1 MRLKQFLQESI
12 TQQEFAGV
20 LENKNLLAG
29 CEFEF
34 YLDEDTG
41 VSVTKDEL
49 DDLWEKADDER
60 RKENRRVGDHAQEKR
75 ELEDE
80 LYEINDTL
88 KKLGIQN
95 ENTTT
100 ISN

>member
-1 MRLKQFLQESI
+1 MPNSYTVRNLKSRKKEIEEELQFKKPI
-12 TQQEFAGV
+12 V
-20 LENKNLLAG
+20 K
-29 CEFEF
+29 
-34 YLDEDTG
+34 
-41 VSVTKDEL
+41 
-49 DDLWEKADDER
+49 
-60 RKENRRVGDHAQEKR
+60 
-75 ELEDE
+75 LEDE

>member
-1 MRLKQFLQESI
+1 MVKIKLLKRGLKLNHFLVEKKMPNSYTVTNLKSRKKEIEEELQFKKPI
-12 TQQEFAGV
+12 V
-20 LENKNLLAG
+20 K
-29 CEFEF
+29 
-34 YLDEDTG
+34 
-41 VSVTKDEL
+41 
-49 DDLWEKADDER
+49 
-60 RKENRRVGDHAQEKR
+60 
-75 ELEDE
+75 LEDE